1 MPHTPGSLMPERF
14 EETDRGAS
22 DVMEIQMGPSH
33 PASHGTIKFN
43 LRLDGETI
51 LDIDVEIGYLHR
63 GFEKMCEQGTW
74 NHCMPYAD
82 RLNYASPILNN
93 VGFALALEKL
103 AGITA
108 PERAQYI
115 RVIGGE
121 ISRITDHLT
130 CLGMAVQEVG
140 ATSAG
145 FYLIEAR
152 EFLYDLVEALT
163 GARLTVTY
171 CRLGGVMKDL
181 PADVGDRI
189 ATAFKNLRGVLSDCD
204 KLLSRSRI
212 FMDRTRGVGAI
223 GTQDA
228 ISWGL
233 TGPLLRATGM
243 SYDVRKA
250 EPYLVYDR
258 FDFEVP
264 TGTQGDN
271 YDRFLVRFAEM
282 FQSMR
287 IIEQALAQI
296 PDGPIMANDPRYVL
310 PPKHEVY
317 GSIEGL
323 MDHFMLVI
331 EGSKIP
337 AGEVYVATEGG
348 NGELGFYLVSDGSG
362 RPYRVR
368 VRPPCFYAMSALGD
382 MLRGAMVADIITTF
396 GQINMIGGECDR

>member
-181 PADVGDRI
+181 PTDIGDRI
-189 ATAFKNLRGVLSDCD
+189 RTAFQNLRGVLSDCD

-233 TGPLLRATGM
+233 TGPLLRATGV

-282 FQSMR
+282 YQSMR

-310 PPKHEVY
+310 PPKEEVY
-317 GSIEGL
+317 RSIEGL